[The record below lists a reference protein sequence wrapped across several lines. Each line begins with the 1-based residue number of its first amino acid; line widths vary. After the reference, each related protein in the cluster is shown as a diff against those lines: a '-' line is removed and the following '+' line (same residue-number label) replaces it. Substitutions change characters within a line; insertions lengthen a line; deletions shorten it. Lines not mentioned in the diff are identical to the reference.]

1 MNTQHIETLVIG
13 AGQAGLATG
22 RHLQRLGRPFLVV
35 DAHDRVGDNWRRQ
48 WDSLRLY
55 TPARYDGLPGLP
67 FPADPWSFPQKD
79 EVAAYLESFA
89 LQWDLPVR
97 TNTTVDS
104 VEARPGGGYT
114 VSLGADTMTCD
125 NVVVATGTFGR
136 APHVPP
142 FAQDLDGSI
151 LQMHSSD
158 YRRPDQLRPGRV
170 LVVGAS
176 HSGTDIAF
184 EIARTHETI
193 LCGRD
198 PGQLPVRL
206 ESRRARVVLPLLL
219 FMGRHVLTRRTPVG
233 RRAMAHVRFHGA
245 PMLRVKRE
253 DLRERGVERLPD
265 RVTGVAGGLPVV
277 GDRPVAVENVLWC
290 TGFRQSFD
298 WIRLDVVDGSG
309 WPREFRGV
317 AEDAPG
323 LYFCGLSF
331 QYSFTSMLLPGV
343 GRDAEHIARQIARRA
358 SHPSRRLPSAHHRGL
373 SSGGGGGA
381 HGSPRGSRPGP
392 AGVRAPRV
400 GRGV

>member
-35 DAHDRVGDNWRRQ
+35 DSQDRVGDTWRRQ

-67 FPADPWSFPQKD
+67 FPADPWSFPGKD

-89 LQWDLPVR
+89 LHWDLPVR
-97 TNTTVDS
+97 TSTTVES
-104 VEARPGGGYT
+104 VAARPGGGYT
-114 VSLGADTMTCD
+114 VSLGGDTMTCD
-125 NVVVATGTFGR
+125 HVVVATGTFGR
-136 APHVPP
+136 APSVPP
-142 FAQDLDGSI
+142 FAQDLDPAI
-151 LQMHSSD
+151 LQLHSSE
-158 YRRPDQLRPGRV
+158 YRRPEQLRPGRV

-176 HSGTDIAF
+176 HSGTDIAY
-184 EIARTHETI
+184 ELARTHETV

-206 ESRRARVVLPLLL
+206 ESRRARVALPLLL
-219 FMGRHVLTRRTPVG
+219 FLGRHVLTRRTPLG

-253 DLRERGVERLPD
+253 DLQERGVRRVTD
-265 RVTGVAGGLPVV
+265 RVTGVSGGLPVV
-277 GDRPVAVENVLWC
+277 GEHPVEVENVVWC
-290 TGFRQSFD
+290 TGFRQSLG
-298 WIRLDVVDGSG
+298 WLPPGVLDDSG

-317 AEDAPG
+317 AQDSPG

-358 SHPSRRLPSAHHRGL
+358 AGTASARSRRPLPAQHRGL

-381 HGSPRGSRPGP
+381 HGSRRGSRPGP
-392 AGVRAPRV
+392 AGVRAP
-400 GRGV
+400 